1 MARDA
6 GPRRHHRRAAIG
18 LLVSAPIVRYGETRG
33 ETDGIKGMGEDMTIS
48 SANPAHRRGLLRVIA
63 ILAAGL
69 ALVVVLGLQLPQRE
83 ASDASDGGSGPEGG
97 SAIRAYLLAHPEVI
111 LEAIERWQA
120 AQQKTVQE
128 SQARRIGA
136 VWPELANDGFSPVIG
151 PANAAVTVIEYYDYR
166 CPYCRRAHRDG
177 KRLLKEFKGRIRYV
191 FKQFP
196 VIDRPGEP
204 AISAFAARGAVAA
217 YRQGCFPAYHDALM
231 EAAGGLS
238 RDRILKLAQEAGCD
252 LARLKRDM
260 ADPAIAD
267 YLQQTIA
274 HAHTIGIAG
283 TPTYVVNRRL
293 LEGAVGWEQLKKA
306 VEDSFREAEGGDAAQ
321 D

>member
-1 MARDA
+1 
-6 GPRRHHRRAAIG
+6 
-18 LLVSAPIVRYGETRG
+18 
-33 ETDGIKGMGEDMTIS
+33 MTAS
-48 SANPAHRRGLLRVIA
+48 SANPAQRRGLLRAVT

-69 ALVVVLGLQLPQRE
+69 ALVVTLGLQLPQR
-83 ASDASDGGSGPEGG
+83 SGGGASDGGGSEEG

-120 AQQKTVQE
+120 AQQKAVQE

-136 VWPELANDGFSPVIG
+136 VWPELADDGFSPVIG
-151 PANAAVTVIEYYDYR
+151 PENAPVTVIEYYDYR
-166 CPYCRRAHRDG
+166 CPYCRRAHRDT
-177 KRLLKEFKGRIRYV
+177 KRLLKAFEGRIRYV

-204 AISAFAARGAVAA
+204 AISAFASKGAVAA

-231 EAAGGLS
+231 EATGGLS
-238 RDRILKLAQEAGCD
+238 RDRILKLAQEAGCNI
-252 LARLKRDM
+252 ARLKRDM

-274 HAHTIGIAG
+274 HAHAIGIAG
-283 TPTYVVNRRL
+283 TPTYVINRRL
-293 LEGAVGWEQLKKA
+293 LEGAVGWERLKQA
-306 VEDSFREAEGGDAAQ
+306 VEDSLKEAESGNASKS
-321 D
+321 